1 MLLQMKKGQ
10 EHGLVITPDI
20 KEKSN
25 IMYAAYS
32 QALEAVKEIA
42 RQARKFYAQ
51 QHEEEWDRKHY
62 AQQYEGE
69 KAQLYSYSHNII
81 AFSGSRGQG
90 KTSAMLS
97 FSKALAEEKVKE
109 ELGGCSF
116 TLLEPIDP
124 TVLEKNQGILAVIL
138 SRMYH
143 LAEKHWR
150 EACADQNSSFRH
162 SHTEAERNAILDC
175 FQRCLSSITAVKFR
189 KGEEIKSLQIVHE
202 ISDSALL
209 KESFYQLT
217 EQLLRFTS
225 RGSNGAHASELPFL
239 VIQLDDTDFQIQ
251 KAYEI
256 LDDIRKYLTIPNVII
271 LMATD
276 MDLLRHTL
284 AQHYL
289 EEFGTGLKYKT
300 IDIGEVRKLESKYLD
315 KLIPPTFAVYLPHID
330 DLIRQQETLQIDYQ
344 DPDQPGRGNL
354 LLPQGCPCKA
364 AGFSFQALILRY
376 IYRQTHIIFAEP
388 DNHIHNLIPTT
399 LRGLSQFLGLLASM
413 REVKEVDLDSIFPPD
428 EDARKQPVEKAR
440 ESAKR
445 LAQSVLDESE
455 ALEWNLRL
463 FEDYFLYDW
472 AHTKLPKAEG
482 DIIEQLSRTMPGERC
497 RAAILALRAYK
508 QLKGEGE
515 EAPEPAG
522 YGYSALVEELEKRK
536 GQNRLLTEF
545 YFTFAIQTFF
555 SIQFHKTVLRQKRRA
570 AQAFLEDDSPE
581 NSLLLFDFTPESMDL
596 PWPFDLEAFVKKLEK
611 EELAAKLDEMQ
622 LEDLKEELDDKFSLG
637 ILTQALAKGEK
648 RFSSMNLLKLFMTLG
663 SKEGRKLAQGDYYHQ
678 KEIYLIQTSVI
689 AALINWDAHERM
701 RKAPIES
708 ETAQDDETYGN
719 LFRAFLEKMDSA
731 VQEINKPRDERDKE
745 RVLPMVFGHL
755 KDVMLLAS
763 DSESRSK
770 LTHVLRKAIEYFDPA
785 QEKLK
790 NLRRVYESATRLKKT
805 LAKNLNRYGNIIL
818 TEDALHDYVDCYR
831 IACRTMLFQSSRA
844 LVNSTRLE
852 RQLRK
857 MIDSYTED
865 DSSIRERKVD
875 LFKMLNRQ
883 FEDLCDAL
891 NVTKDRVIEYA
902 KTRSIKHDED

>member
-10 EHGLVITPDI
+10 EHGLVITPNI

-51 QHEEEWDRKHY
+51 QHEEEWARKHY
-62 AQQYEGE
+62 AQQYGGE
-69 KAQLYSYSHNII
+69 KAQLYSYAHNII

-143 LAEKHWR
+143 LAEKHWQ

-209 KESFYQLT
+209 KESFYRLT

-344 DPDQPGRGNL
+344 DPDQPDRGNL

-581 NSLLLFDFTPESMDL
+581 NSLLLFDFTPGKMELPWVYDDL
-596 PWPFDLEAFVKKLEK
+596 PMNSELLVPLRRGEYISLCEKIGIKENEA
-611 EELAAKLDEMQ
+611 
-622 LEDLKEELDDKFSLG
+622 
-637 ILTQALAKGEK
+637 LTQSLSRRKKNFNPMKFLAT
-648 RFSSMNLLKLFMTLG
+648 FLVLG
-663 SKEGRKLAQGDYYHQ
+663 SERGKLLALGAPLQ
-678 KEIYLIQTSVI
+678 KDIYLIQTSMVNI
-689 AALINWDAHERM
+689 AINWDVQEKFRRFLTERFLDNE
-701 RKAPIES
+701 RSRPYKEVLASFLTEADELVKGINKASGAANTDKSCPMVSTYLKNVLNFTLYS
-708 ETAQDDETYGN
+708 ETRSPLGH
-719 LFRAFLEKMDSA
+719 LFR
-731 VQEINKPRDERDKE
+731 N
-745 RVLPMVFGHL
+745 
-755 KDVMLLAS
+755 
-763 DSESRSK
+763 
-770 LTHVLRKAIEYFDPA
+770 
-785 QEKLK
+785 
-790 NLRRVYESATRLKKT
+790 VYESVGQDYR
-805 LAKNLNRYGNIIL
+805 
-818 TEDALHDYVDCYR
+818 DALHTVMESADQLKGAADLSQARDEWNNFLKTLQAVGLYNVLQDRWKKSQDALSR
-831 IACRTMLFQSSRA
+831 IEESLFDSDPHAMDVARAAFIRT
-844 LVNSTRLE
+844 
-852 RQLRK
+852 
-857 MIDSYTED
+857 
-865 DSSIRERKVD
+865 VD
-875 LFKMLNRQ
+875 LQLA
-883 FEDLCDAL
+883 AL
-891 NVTKDRVIEYA
+891 YESFGYTAKDIEEYTTPEH
-902 KTRSIKHDED
+902 KT